1 MLRRC
6 SRLHRGQVQTGRRFS
21 VPRAH
26 VARARARAAS
36 SSGIVPHVAQ
46 TTDSFADGPATSA
59 QPADFAAALAAFL
72 KSRTRWRES
81 GSTTSATERYEP
93 VSA

>member
-6 SRLHRGQVQTGRRFS
+6 SRLQCGQVHTGRRFS
-21 VPRAH
+21 VPRAQ
-26 VARARARAAS
+26 VVSASARAS
-36 SSGIVPHVAQ
+36 SSAGIVPQVAQ
-46 TTDSFADGPATSA
+46 TMRSSADGAATSA
-59 QPADFAAALAAFL
+59 QAPDFAAALAAFL